1 MPIDFTLT
9 QHIADAPE
17 RVFHALTDLDGAA
30 DWMPGFVRIEKLS
43 QGEFGVGSQ
52 WRETRKF
59 FGKEA
64 TEQFEVTRCASPTQ
78 LSVRVDG
85 SKGSSR
91 RGEYLFDYQ
100 LEPSGTGTEVTL
112 HGAIRGLG
120 RFGTLMSRLF
130 VGQYKK
136 ACAND
141 LRALAEH
148 LEEAGGEVR

>member
-1 MPIDFTLT
+1 MAIEFTLT
-9 QHIADAPE
+9 QHISGAPDL
-17 RVFHALTDLDGAA
+17 VFHALTDLDGAA

-43 QGEFGVGSQ
+43 QGEFGVGFE

-64 TEQFEVTRCASPTQ
+64 TEQFEVTRCESPTE

-91 RGEYLFDYQ
+91 RGEYLFDYRLQ
-100 LEPSGTGTEVTL
+100 PKGAGTDVTL
-112 HGAIRGLG
+112 HASISGLG
-120 RFGTLMSRLF
+120 RFGTLVGRLF

-136 ACAND
+136 ACAKD
-141 LRALAEH
+141 LGALAEH
-148 LEEAGGEVR
+148 LEGSG

>member
-1 MPIDFTLT
+1 MPIKFTLT
-9 QHIADAPE
+9 QHIAEAPD
-17 RVFHALTDLDGAA
+17 RVFQALTDLDAAA
-30 DWMPGFVRIEKLS
+30 DWMPGFVRIEKLDR
-43 QGEFGVGSQ
+43 GELGVGSE

-64 TEQFEVTRCASPTQ
+64 TEQFEVTRYASPSE
-78 LSVRVDG
+78 LSIRVDG

-91 RGEYLFDYQ
+91 RGEYLFDYRLQ
-100 LEPSGTGTEVTL
+100 PKGAGTEVTL
-112 HGAIRGLG
+112 HGSIRGLG

-141 LRALAEH
+141 LRALAAH
-148 LEEAGGEVR
+148 LEGSR

>member
-1 MPIDFTLT
+1 MAIEFTLT
-9 QHIADAPE
+9 QHIAGAAD
-17 RVFHALTDLDGAA
+17 RVFHALTDLDSAA

-64 TEQFEVTRCASPTQ
+64 TEQFEVTRCESPTQ

-91 RGEYLFDYQ
+91 RGEYLFDYRLQ
-100 LEPSGTGTEVTL
+100 PKGAGTDVTL
-112 HGAIRGLG
+112 HAAIRGLG
-120 RFGTLMSRLF
+120 RFGTLVGRLF

-136 ACAND
+136 ACAKD
-141 LRALAEH
+141 LGALAEH
-148 LEEAGGEVR
+148 IEGSG